1 MDNWNILDVVYWN
14 NSVKA
19 YLLALG
25 IFMVLVMVVRIVR
38 NLVLRRLKKM
48 AAKTETTLDDFIV
61 KAMEKAIMPLI
72 NFGAFYL
79 ALHSLELSARAGKIL
94 HSASVVLVAFV
105 AVRLAQTAIRHAVE
119 VQVMKREDGRQKLGQ
134 VKGIMVVVSV
144 ALWIIGILFLF
155 DNLGYDITAIVTGLG
170 IGGIAIALAAQNILG
185 DLFNYFVIF
194 FDRPFEVG
202 DYIVIDDKRGT
213 VEQIGIK
220 TSRIRSLTG
229 EELVFANSRLT
240 SSCIHNFKRME
251 RRRSAFQ
258 VGVTYQ
264 TSPEKLREIPEIIRQ
279 AVEAQTDVNFD
290 RAHFHSFAD
299 SCLIFETVFFV
310 NGAEYNRFMDVQQ
323 DINLRIYEAFNQKG
337 IEFAYPTQ
345 TVYLKKETV

>member
-1 MDNWNILDVVYWN
+1 MDQWKFLDTVYWN
-14 NSVKA
+14 NSIQA
-19 YLLALG
+19 YLTALT
-25 IFMVLVMVVRIVR
+25 IFVVLVLLIRLLRKVA
-38 NLVLRRLKKM
+38 LRRLKSL
-48 AAKTETTLDDFIV
+48 AARTETTLDDFII
-61 KAMEKAIMPLI
+61 KAMEKAIMPLL

-79 ALHSLELSARAGKIL
+79 AAHSLELSARAGKL
-94 HSASVVLVAFV
+94 LYSASAVLVAFV
-105 AVRLAQTAIRHAVE
+105 AIRLAQTAIRHAVE
-119 VQVMKREDGRQKLGQ
+119 VQVLKREDGKQKLGQ
-134 VKGIMVVVSV
+134 VKGIMVVISV

-155 DNLGYDITAIVTGLG
+155 DNFGYDITAIVTGLG

-202 DYIVIDDKRGT
+202 DFIVIDDKRGT

-220 TSRIRSLTG
+220 TSRIRSITG

-264 TSPEKLREIPEIIRQ
+264 TSSEHLRDIPGIIQQ
-279 AVEAQTDVNFD
+279 AVEGQEDVQFD
-290 RAHFHSFAD
+290 RSHFHSFAD

-310 NGAEYNRFMDVQQ
+310 NNAEYNRFMDVQQ
-323 DINLRIYEAFNQKG
+323 AVNMRIYEEFNRRG
-337 IEFAYPTQ
+337 IQFAYPTQ
-345 TVYLKKETV
+345 TVYLKKENV